1 MLCTICG
8 HENAADALFCSHCGR
23 ELAPTASA
31 GQERKTVTVLFC
43 DLTGSTELGEA
54 LDPEALRSLLARY
67 FERMR
72 EILERHGASVEKF
85 IGDAVM
91 AVFGVPLVHED
102 DGLRALRAASEMRAS
117 FPSLGIEGRIGIATG
132 EVVTGTEERL
142 ATGDAVNLAARLEQ
156 AAAPGEILVG
166 DETLRL
172 SAGAARVEELPPLSL
187 KGKRKPVSAYR
198 LLEINEDKAAS
209 PAPRFVGRGRE
220 LEFLGTA
227 WERVLAENRCQ
238 LVTILGEAGIGKSRL
253 VSEFASGIEVEVVS
267 GRCLPYGEG
276 ITYWPVLEVLRQLG
290 TLPSQPEA
298 ARGLRSLLGE
308 VEEPASAE
316 EIAWGFRQLLEE
328 RAQETP
334 LLCLFDDLQWA
345 EETFLDL
352 LEHLALLSRDA
363 PILLLCTARPEL
375 GERRAGW
382 PVALRLQPLDE
393 EPVSELI
400 PDTLPQALRE
410 KIASSAAGNPLF
422 LIEMA
427 ALARE
432 GEGELSVPANLRAL
446 LGARLDQLSPEER
459 HLLQCASVEGEIFHR
474 GSLLALCP
482 EEVQLTPRLAS
493 LVRKE
498 LLHPARAQLPG
509 EDAFR
514 FRHILLRDTAY
525 AALPKAA
532 RASLHERFAA
542 WLDERS
548 GEYDELLGY
557 HLEQAVRFRGELG
570 TVSEQDRVQAAR
582 ASEFL
587 GSAGGRALS
596 RGDLPAA
603 VDLLSRAVALRRERD
618 DRRLTLLPELGAAL
632 REAGELTRA
641 DAVLFEAIEAGRRTG
656 NRQAEL
662 AALIER
668 AALRLVSEPED
679 DADLK
684 EVEASIPALEELGD
698 DRALAA
704 AWSLIGR
711 RQGLWKGRFAH
722 GEAALERALTHAR
735 RMGDRRQE
743 ALILGQLALSALSG
757 PTPVDEAVEHCRRLV
772 TEAGGDRLVA
782 ANVARYVAVLEAMR
796 GNFAEARALVGEARA
811 TYEDLGMRLMAQA
824 AISLAYGAVGLL
836 AADYRTVEVQLR
848 AGLDALEVMGE
859 RGYLSSVAAF
869 LSQALYGQGRLD
881 EADDMAR
888 QAQASAAPD
897 DLWSQV
903 LSRGTRAKVCAS
915 HGAHEEAERHA
926 REAVGLAADTDALD
940 LHGNALADLAEALA
954 LAGRNDAAAACLADA
969 LRLYEHKGNKVSA
982 QRARARLDRQSVTA
996 PDGEGLGGRAS

>member
-8 HENAADALFCSHCGR
+8 HESAADALFCAHCGR
-23 ELAPTASA
+23 ELASTASA

-43 DLTGSTELGEA
+43 DLTGSTELGEG

-67 FERMR
+67 FERMQ

-91 AVFGVPLVHED
+91 AVFGVPSVHED
-102 DGLRALRAASEMRAS
+102 DAQRALRAASEMREA

-156 AAAPGEILVG
+156 AAAPGEILLE
-166 DETLRL
+166 DPTLRL
-172 SAGAARVEELPPLSL
+172 GAGAARVEALPPLFL
-187 KGKRKPVSAYR
+187 KGKSQPVSAYR
-198 LLEINEDKAAS
+198 LLEMREEAAPY
-209 PAPRFVGRGRE
+209 PAPRFVGRGSE
-220 LEFLGTA
+220 LGLLEEA
-227 WERVLAENRCQ
+227 WERAHAENRCQ

-253 VSEFASGIEVEVVS
+253 VSELAARIDGQVVA
-267 GRCLPYGEG
+267 GRCLSYGEG
-276 ITYWPVLEVLRQLG
+276 ITYWPVLEVLRQLRP
-290 TLPSQPEA
+290 LPSQPDA
-298 ARGLRSLLGE
+298 ARALRSVLGE
-308 VEEPASAE
+308 VKEPSSAE

-328 RAQETP
+328 RARETP
-334 LLCLFDDLQWA
+334 VLCIFDDLQWA

-363 PILLLCTARPEL
+363 PILLLCMARPEL
-375 GERRAGW
+375 SERRAGW
-382 PVALRLQPLDE
+382 PIAFRLQPLE
-393 EPVSELI
+393 AEPVSELI
-400 PDTLPQALRE
+400 PGTLPQALRE
-410 KIASSAAGNPLF
+410 KIAHSAAGNPLF
-422 LIEMA
+422 LIEMT

-432 GEGELSVPANLRAL
+432 GEGELSVPASLRAL
-446 LGARLDQLSPEER
+446 LSARLDQLSPEER

-474 GSLLALCP
+474 GSLLALSP
-482 EEVQLTPRLAS
+482 EEVHLTPRLAS

-498 LLHPARAQLPG
+498 LLYPAMAQLPG

-514 FRHILLRDTAY
+514 FRHLLLRDAAY
-525 AALPKAA
+525 AALPKAE

-542 WLDERS
+542 WAEKRS
-548 GEYDELLGY
+548 GEFDELIGY
-557 HLEQAVRFRGELG
+557 HLEQAVRYRGELG
-570 TVSEQDRVQAAR
+570 TLSDRDRAQATR

-587 GSAGGRALS
+587 ESAGGRALS
-596 RGDLPAA
+596 RGDMPAA
-603 VDLLSRAVALRRERD
+603 VDLLSRAVFLRPETD

-632 REAGELTRA
+632 REAGELARA
-641 DAVLFEAIEAGRRTG
+641 DEVLSEALEAGRTTG
-656 NRQAEL
+656 NRRAEL

-668 AALRLVSEPED
+668 AELRLASEPED

-711 RQGLWKGRFAH
+711 REGLWKGRFAH
-722 GEAALERALTHAR
+722 GEAALEQALTHAR
-735 RMGDRRQE
+735 RMADRRQE
-743 ALILGQLALSALSG
+743 ALILGLLALSALSG
-757 PTPVDEAVEHCRRLV
+757 PTPVDEAVARCRRLV
-772 TEAGGDRLVA
+772 TDAGGDRLVE
-782 ANVARYVAVLEAMR
+782 ANVARYLAVLEAMR
-796 GNFAEARALVGEARA
+796 GNFADASALVGEARA

-824 AISLAYGAVGLL
+824 AISLAYGAIGLL
-836 AADYRTVEVQLR
+836 AADYAAAGIQLR
-848 AGLDALEVMGE
+848 AGLDALEGMGE

-869 LSQALYGQGRLD
+869 LAQALYGQGRLD
-881 EADDMAR
+881 EADDLACR
-888 QAQASAAPD
+888 AQANAAPD

-926 REAVGLAADTDALD
+926 REAVGLAAATDALD
-940 LHGNALADLAEALA
+940 LNGNALIDLADTLA
-954 LAGRNDAAAACLADA
+954 LAGRNEEAAACVADA
-969 LRLYEHKGNKVSA
+969 LRLYERKGNDVSA
-982 QRARARLDRQSVTA
+982 ERARARLAGASVTA
-996 PDGEGLGGRAS
+996 SEGLGGRAS